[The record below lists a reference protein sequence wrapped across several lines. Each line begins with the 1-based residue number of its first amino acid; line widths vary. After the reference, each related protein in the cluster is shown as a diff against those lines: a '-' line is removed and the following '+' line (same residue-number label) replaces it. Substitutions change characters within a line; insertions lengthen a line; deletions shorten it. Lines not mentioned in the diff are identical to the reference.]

1 MYVLLNIF
9 ARTNIGYMDN
19 KLTLKLDNQVIE
31 QAKIYARKKNTSL
44 SKLIEGYLQF
54 LTADETADNDVSPL
68 VKSLS
73 GVVKISEDENY
84 KDSYKKHLNK
94 KYSY

>member
-1 MYVLLNIF
+1 
-9 ARTNIGYMDN
+9 MDN

-44 SKLIEGYLQF
+44 SKLIESYLQF
-54 LTADETADNDVSPL
+54 LTSTESNKEEVTPL

-73 GVVKISEDENY
+73 SVIKVTPNESH

-94 KYSY
+94 KYSN

>member
-1 MYVLLNIF
+1 
-9 ARTNIGYMDN
+9 MDN

-44 SKLIEGYLQF
+44 SKLIESYLQF
-54 LTADETADNDVSPL
+54 LTSSESNKEEVTPL

-73 GVVKISEDENY
+73 GVIKVAPNENP

-94 KYSY
+94 KYSN